1 VSPLVHLEGVRMLLL
16 LLLVPAGAF
25 LMILAERRARS
36 ALERLSALHA
46 WLAPVDESRRRL
58 STLLLLAAVGLLVV
72 ALARPG
78 WNPRPITVRQEGR
91 DVAFVV
97 DVSLSMLAEDLA
109 PNRLERAKLAIL
121 DAVPALEGD
130 RLALVAFAG
139 SASVVCPLTRD
150 SGFFA
155 WAVEGL
161 TPASAAEEG
170 TMIGDAIRK
179 VAADVFDP
187 RERRT
192 KDLVLISDGEDQGSF
207 PAEAAAAAGQQ
218 GVRVIAIG
226 LGSGSA
232 GARIPLGEPGPDRT
246 WLSYQGQE
254 VLTRMHGDVLRQT
267 ALATPGGRYL
277 EVGTGTFDL
286 GQIYR
291 QLTAGETRREYGEVQ
306 IIRYQE
312 AFQVFLFA
320 AFLLL
325 AAEFLLGDRRKP
337 AAGGPR

>member
-1 VSPLVHLEGVRMLLL
+1 MLLL
-16 LLLVPAGAF
+16 LVLVPAGAV
-25 LMILAERRARS
+25 LMILAERRSRI

-46 WLAPVDESRRRL
+46 RLAPVDQSRRRL
-58 STLLLLAAVGLLVV
+58 SLVLVLLAVALMAV

-78 WNPRPITVRQEGR
+78 LNPRPITVRQEGR
-91 DVAFVV
+91 DVVFVV

-109 PNRLERAKLAIL
+109 PNRLERAKLAIMDSL
-121 DAVPALEGD
+121 PTLEGD

-150 SGFFA
+150 SAFFA
-155 WAVEGL
+155 WAVDGL
-161 TPASAAEEG
+161 GPASAAEEG

-179 VAADVFDP
+179 VATDVFDP

-218 GVRVIAIG
+218 GVRIFAVG
-226 LGSGSA
+226 LGSGA
-232 GARIPLGEPGPDRT
+232 GSRIPLGGPGPGRT
-246 WLSYQGQE
+246 WLTYRGQE
-254 VLTRMHGDVLRQT
+254 VLTRIHGDTMRQT

-277 EVGTGTFDL
+277 EAGTGTFDL

-291 QLTAGETRREYGEVQ
+291 QLMSGESRREFGEVE

-312 AFQVFLFA
+312 AFQVFLLA

-325 AAEFLLGDRRKP
+325 VAEFILRDRKRP
-337 AAGGPR
+337 AAGGAQ